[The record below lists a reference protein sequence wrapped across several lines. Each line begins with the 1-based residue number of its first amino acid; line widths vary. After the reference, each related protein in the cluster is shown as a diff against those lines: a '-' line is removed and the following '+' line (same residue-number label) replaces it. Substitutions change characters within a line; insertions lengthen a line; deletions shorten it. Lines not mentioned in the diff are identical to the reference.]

1 MNYTEEQFKII
12 VGLLI
17 YHNVDFEIIGEYF
30 EYGEFLI
37 GSAPFKWIVKY
48 GNERYLCI
56 SPSTC
61 LEIYSINEVLEFI
74 LKEEK

>member
-1 MNYTEEQFKII
+1 MNYTKEQLKTI

-17 YHNVDFEIIGEYF
+17 YHDVGFEIICEHL

-37 GSAPFKWIVKY
+37 GTVLFKWIVKY
-48 GNERYLCI
+48 GNERYLCT
-56 SPSTC
+56 SSTDY
-61 LEIYSINEVLEFI
+61 LEAYSINEVLDFI